1 MWPLLAGGALFAG
14 GMALVWL
21 ASRRRT
27 VRVAVQE
34 LPARGG
40 GKALRVRLR
49 YEPLEGGVRGDPR
62 DVLGRLARAAAAEDG
77 RAWDALVAEAR
88 EACGIHVLGFE
99 TEEA

>member
-34 LPARGG
+34 LPARA
-40 GKALRVRLR
+40 GKKAMRVRLR
-49 YEPLEGGVRGDPR
+49 YEPLEGRGKDDPR
-62 DVLGRLARAAAAEDG
+62 DVLGRLARAAAAADG
-77 RAWDALVAEAR
+77 RAWDALVR
-88 EACGIHVLGFE
+88 EAADAAGIAVLGFE
-99 TEEA
+99 IEEA